1 MRVTWCAAQRAQ
13 WRKRIELPAT
23 NQPSSVKLVRSAVPD
38 GVATAIELGY
48 S

>member
-1 MRVTWCAAQRAQ
+1 VRRNALNSE
-13 WRKRIELPAT
+13 KSIELPAT
-23 NQPSSVKLVRSAVPD
+23 NHPSSVKLVRSAVLD